1 MKPSEETPL
10 CALALCQIAKEAGLP
25 DGVLNCLTVSR
36 EEVLEVG
43 KALCKSHLIK
53 KVSFTG
59 STAVGKWLLKESADT
74 VKKVSMELGGSA
86 PFIVFEDA
94 DIDVAVNALI
104 ASKFRNA
111 GQVCIASNRIL
122 VQRKVYDEFAA
133 AFSKKVSAL
142 VCGDGKLRETNV
154 GPLINQNQLSKV
166 RKHFEDCVLKGA
178 KVRAGGGH
186 AHPLNE
192 TGGSFFHPT
201 VLTNV
206 TMDMLPFQEET
217 FG

>member
-10 CALALCQIAKEAGLP
+10 CALALCQIAKEAGIP
-25 DGVLNCLTVSR
+25 DGVLNCLTVAR
-36 EEVLEVG
+36 EEVIEVG
-43 KALCKSHLIK
+43 KSLCKSHQIK

-59 STAVGKWLLKESADT
+59 STAVGKWLLRESADT

-86 PFIVFEDA
+86 PFIVFDDA
-94 DIDVAVNALI
+94 DIEVAVNALI

-133 AFSKKVSAL
+133 AFSKRVNAL
-142 VCGDGKLRETNV
+142 VCGDGTHRDTNV
-154 GPLINQNQLSKV
+154 GPLINQNQLNKV
-166 RKHFEDCVLKGA
+166 TKHFDDCVAKGA
-178 KVRAGGGH
+178 TVSAGGSH
-186 AHPLNE
+186 AHPQNK
-192 TGGSFFHPT
+192 TGGTFFYPT

-206 TMDMLPFQEET
+206 TKDMLPFQEET